1 MQKIEVLEKIANKEK
16 CYKKFRQLGV
26 LFEEKEEFSKA
37 IEYYFKSLELTY
49 YSWEEP
55 LISILELYIIENGEI
70 NKGFEKKFLEHNYN
84 QVEIA
89 FLKYEALKLSIA
101 FVDNS
106 KSLDAL
112 VHKTKLFFI
121 DDWLREFLN
130 RWLKYIK
137 DASKATAIKVL
148 LKALETPRDIEK
160 MSNEELRDYLLYIH
174 YYDFDDEIQQF
185 YTYEFYE
192 QIDDIEFVKS
202 YIKEALASKS
212 ETFSSSAV
220 VLYERFQAKALLEN
234 EFNQF
239 LVNPYHNRHQELLLG
254 LQSKRFESSVA
265 YIDRALT
272 EGFELFNVDSEDA
285 VVAKWYSHALGSIGT
300 EEAMAVL
307 KKHSHSEN
315 EEIAFEMAYRL
326 KRLEER

>member
-1 MQKIEVLEKIANKEK
+1 MKEIEELEKIANEEK
-16 CYKKFRQLGV
+16 YYKKFRQLGM
-26 LFEEKEEFSKA
+26 LFEEREEFSKA

-49 YSWEEP
+49 YSWEKVVV
-55 LISILELYIIENGEI
+55 SILELYLIQYGEI
-70 NKGFEKKFLEHNYN
+70 NKNFEQKFLEHNYN

-89 FLKYEALKLSIA
+89 FLKYEALKSSIS
-101 FVDNS
+101 FVETRE
-106 KSLDAL
+106 SLDVL
-112 VHKTKLFFI
+112 VRRTKLFFI
-121 DDWLREFLN
+121 DDWLSEFLN

-137 DASKATAIKVL
+137 DESKATVIKAL
-148 LKALETPRDIEK
+148 LKALETPRDIQR

-174 YYDFDDEIQQF
+174 YYNFDEDIKKF
-185 YTYEFYE
+185 YTFEFYE
-192 QIDDIEFVKS
+192 QIADIDFVKN

-212 ETFSSSAV
+212 EYFNSSAV
-220 VLYERFQAKALLEN
+220 VLYERFQVKALLEN

-239 LVNPYHNRHQELLLG
+239 LVNPYHDRHQELLLG

-272 EGFELFNVDSEDA
+272 KGFELFNVDSEDA

-300 EEAMAVL
+300 EEAMAIL

-315 EEIAFEMAYRL
+315 EEIAFEMSYRL
-326 KRLEER
+326 KKLEE